1 MNMLETIIIYGIIL
15 TALYS
20 LIAMGFWLI
29 FSVADVINLTHGMT
43 IISACY
49 VVFMLF
55 SVFHWP
61 LWLGIPSGILAAV
74 MLVVI
79 IYGVF
84 VRRMLTAPHTSMIL
98 LTAGLAMVIQQA
110 IILLAG
116 PQTKFVPEMV
126 TGSVKILGVVVSW
139 QQVLSVAVVLV
150 ITVAMGIFL
159 QKGKMGRA
167 IRAVSQ
173 QRDTAAL
180 SGINSEAV
188 FVVTVIIAGVLA
200 GTAGVLV
207 APLETLVPELGWETM
222 VTAFTITVLAGLGGP
237 MWSVVVAAAIV
248 AYSELLTSFHIS
260 PELKEASA
268 FIIMILTLM
277 FKPSGLFG
285 KRRL

>member
-1 MNMLETIIIYGIIL
+1 MLETIIIYGLIL

-20 LIAMGFWLI
+20 LMGMGFWLI

-49 VVFMLF
+49 VVFMLV
-55 SVFHWP
+55 SALHWP
-61 LWLGIPSGILAAV
+61 FWLGIGAGVLAAV
-74 MLVVI
+74 MLI
-79 IYGVF
+79 LLIYGLF
-84 VRRMLTAPHTSMIL
+84 IRRMLSAPHTSMIL

-110 IILLAG
+110 IIILAG
-116 PQTKFVPEMV
+116 PQTKFVPQMV
-126 TGSVKILGVVVSW
+126 DGSVTVLGVVVSW
-139 QQVLSVAVVLV
+139 QQVLSVLVALV
-150 ITVAMGIFL
+150 ITVAMGVFL
-159 QKGKMGRA
+159 QTSRMGRA

-173 QRDTAAL
+173 QRDAAAL
-180 SGINSEAV
+180 SGINPEAV

-200 GTAGVLV
+200 GVAGVLV

-237 MWSVVVAAAIV
+237 IWGVVVAAAIV
-248 AYSELLTSFHIS
+248 AYSELITSFHIS

-268 FIIMILTLM
+268 FTIMILTLM

>member
-1 MNMLETIIIYGIIL
+1 MLETIVIYGLIL

-20 LIAMGFWLI
+20 LMAMGFWLI

-49 VVFMLF
+49 VVFMLV
-55 SVFHWP
+55 SALHWP
-61 LWLGIPSGILAAV
+61 LGLGIPAGILAAV
-74 MLVVI
+74 ALI
-79 IYGVF
+79 LLIYGAF
-84 VRRMLTAPHTSMIL
+84 VRRMLSAPHTSMIL

-116 PQTKFVPEMV
+116 PQTKFVPQMV
-126 TGSVKILGVVVSW
+126 AGSVSVLGVVVSW

-159 QKGKMGRA
+159 QGSKMGRA

-173 QRDTAAL
+173 ESDTAAL
-180 SGINSEAV
+180 SGINPEGV

-237 MWSVVVAAAIV
+237 IWSVVLAAGIV
-248 AYSELLTSFHIS
+248 AYSELLTSFYIS

-268 FIIMILTLM
+268 FMIMILSLM

>member
-1 MNMLETIIIYGIIL
+1 M
-15 TALYS
+15 
-20 LIAMGFWLI
+20 AMGFWLI

-49 VVFMLF
+49 VVFMLV
-55 SVFHWP
+55 SALHWP
-61 LWLGIPSGILAAV
+61 LWLGIPSGVLAAV
-74 MLVVI
+74 ILVLL
-79 IYGVF
+79 IYGAF
-84 VRRMLTAPHTSMIL
+84 IRRMLLAPHTSMIL
-98 LTAGLAMVIQQA
+98 LTAGMAMVIQQA

-126 TGSVKILGVVVSW
+126 AGSLSVVGVVVSW

-159 QKGKMGRA
+159 HNSKMGRA

-173 QRDTAAL
+173 ESETAAL
-180 SGINSEAV
+180 SGINPEAV
-188 FVVTVIIAGVLA
+188 FVVTVIIAGILA

-222 VTAFTITVLAGLGGP
+222 VTAFTVTVLAGLGGP
-237 MWSVVVAAAIV
+237 IWGVVVAAAIV
-248 AYSELLTSFHIS
+248 SYSELLTSFHIS

-268 FIIMILTLM
+268 FMIMILTLM